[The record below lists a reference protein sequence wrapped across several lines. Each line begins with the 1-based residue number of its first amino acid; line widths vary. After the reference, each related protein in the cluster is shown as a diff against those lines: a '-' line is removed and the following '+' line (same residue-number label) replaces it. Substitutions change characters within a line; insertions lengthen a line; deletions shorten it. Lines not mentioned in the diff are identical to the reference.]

1 MNNELSIL
9 TDAELDPVSGG
20 KSNAVKDFYNDL
32 NAMGIVADFVHLAEK
47 AVNTAANL
55 IANSPIPIG

>member
-1 MNNELSIL
+1 MSNELSIL
-9 TDAELDPVSGG
+9 AGAELDLVSGG

-32 NAMGIVADFVHLAEK
+32 GAMEIVADFVHLAEK

-55 IANSPIPIG
+55 VANSPIPIG